1 MKKNQQP
8 LKRAVIKEELV
19 ELTGDFLSAVIINQF
34 IYWSERVRDYDQMLK
49 EEKERLQILG
59 ENNDKYD
66 FKNGWIFKTASE
78 LNEEIMTGKSDATI
92 RRRIDKLVENEWIKR
107 RRNPKNKQDRTYQ
120 YRVDIIKIQKD
131 LLELGYSLDKY
142 PLLVD
147 EISNL
152 QNADSNLH
160 DESSNLQNADSS
172 LQNADSSLQNAG
184 TVPEITTETTSNNNN
199 NNKIKISKKISNNFK
214 KAFGQSL
221 NEIQK
226 QSLIQKQE
234 SGLTEEL
241 LIKVIEMCGMGGHN
255 QTYFFRKLSMLVRD
269 NIKTIQQLEKTIKK
283 PSLKR
288 ASGQHSNSQDNE
300 YKNNSNDYKW
310 ADFFIDY
317 DKYKE

>member
-1 MKKNQQP
+1 MINQKP

-49 EEKERLQILG
+49 EEKERLQLLG
-59 ENNDKYD
+59 ENNDKYE

-92 RRRIDKLVENEWIKR
+92 RRRIDDLVKNDWIKK
-107 RRNPKNKQDRTYQ
+107 RRNPRNKQDRTYQ

-131 LLELGYSLDKY
+131 LLKLGYSLDKY

-152 QNADSNLH
+152 QNANSNLH
-160 DESSNLQNADSS
+160 HEGSNLQNADSS
-172 LQNADSSLQNAG
+172 LHNADSSLHNEG
-184 TVPEITTETTSNNNN
+184 TVPEITTKITTNNNN
-199 NNKIKISKKISNNFK
+199 NNIKISKKISNNFE
-214 KAFGQSL
+214 KAFNQPL
-221 NEIQK
+221 NDIQK

-234 SGLTEEL
+234 SGLTEDL

-283 PSLKR
+283 PSLKK

-310 ADFFIDY
+310 ADFFIDPE
-317 DKYKE
+317 KYKE